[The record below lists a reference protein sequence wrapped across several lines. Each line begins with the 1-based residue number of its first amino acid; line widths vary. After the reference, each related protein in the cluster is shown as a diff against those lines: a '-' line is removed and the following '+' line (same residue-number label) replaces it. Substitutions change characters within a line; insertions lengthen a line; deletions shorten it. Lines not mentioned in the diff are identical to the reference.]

1 METNDPVEI
10 QFTELTRQL
19 DQYERV
25 LGIHSAAIRNA
36 RINGD
41 FDQGDLK
48 NPNNDVTYHKLLPD
62 MRVLLL
68 KFSFSLAPEV
78 RMAKAAALDKHQEA
92 KRLNQ
97 EALDQKKLLSA

>member
-1 METNDPVEI
+1 METNDLVEI

-36 RINGD
+36 RINGE

-48 NPNNDVTYHKLLPD
+48 NPNNEVTYHKLPPD
-62 MRVLLL
+62 MRLSLL
-68 KFSFSLAPEV
+68 KFV
-78 RMAKAAALDKHQEA
+78 
-92 KRLNQ
+92 
-97 EALDQKKLLSA
+97 LSRVWPNGQHLISSVKQRG